1 MPTRSLPPQTDP
13 MQHAQHFFEGLT
25 GPASLTFL
33 GLLFAAF
40 LIGVLPAGLA
50 YATRVRK
57 LKRRLARERAALAE
71 QRTRTRAVETQ
82 LGERTG
88 ALEEERVASASLRDR
103 IGHKDAQLQRHHRE
117 LEQAREEAETLRGTQ
132 LATQIEAQENA
143 ALVQSLRGR
152 IDALTAQV
160 QGLKQAHKA
169 RPAPAGAFD
178 ANTVASLRAAR
189 SRAEGLEE
197 RLNEVM
203 ADNERLRGRLLAG

>member
-1 MPTRSLPPQTDP
+1 

-57 LKRRLARERAALAE
+57 LKRRLDAAREALAELTERTTATETESTAQGELLARERTAAAALRE
-71 QRTRTRAVETQ
+71 QLA
-82 LGERTG
+82 
-88 ALEEERVASASLRDR
+88 
-103 IGHKDAQLQRHHRE
+103 HKNAQLQRHLLE
-117 LEQAREEAETLRGTQ
+117 LERAREEAETQVGAH
-132 LATQIEAQENA
+132 LATQIEAKENA

-152 IDALTAQV
+152 IDALSAQV

-178 ANTVASLRAAR
+178 LNTVASLRAAR
-189 SRAEGLEE
+189 ARAEGLEE
-197 RLNEVM
+197 RLGEVM
-203 ADNERLRGRLLAG
+203 ADNERLRGRLLAS